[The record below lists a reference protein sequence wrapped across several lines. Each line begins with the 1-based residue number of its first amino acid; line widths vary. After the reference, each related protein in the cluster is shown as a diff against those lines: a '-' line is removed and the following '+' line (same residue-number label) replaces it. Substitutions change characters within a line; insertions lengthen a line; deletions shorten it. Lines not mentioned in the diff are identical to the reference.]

1 MAARHVFATMGTV
14 VSVHADEPIA
24 PAALR
29 AVEEVFARDD
39 ERFSLYRPDS
49 ELSRIADG
57 RLALLDASEE
67 LRDAYDQAIAW
78 RTRTRGAF
86 TPHRPDGVLDLS
98 GVVKALAIRD
108 AGAALDATGA
118 SWTLGCG
125 GDILLRQPAGGIA
138 RIGIADPGDR
148 DRMLTVIDVLGSR
161 RAVATSG
168 VSERGEHVWGPRPDF
183 DQVTVVADDIL
194 TADVLATA
202 VLAGGQ
208 QTCDEVTATMDV
220 DVLAVRRD
228 GEVIATPGIR
238 IASAASEIPSA

>member
-1 MAARHVFATMGTV
+1 MTARHVFATMGTV

-49 ELSRIADG
+49 ELSRIAEG
-57 RLALLDASEE
+57 TLALLDASEE
-67 LRDAYDQAIAW
+67 LRDAYDQAIDW

-98 GVVKALAIRD
+98 GIVKALAIRD
-108 AGAALDATGA
+108 AGAVLDTTGA
-118 SWTLGCG
+118 SWMLGCG
-125 GDILLRQPAGGIA
+125 GDILLRHRADGAP

-148 DRMLTVIDVLGSR
+148 DGILAAIEVRGPR

-168 VSERGEHVWGPRPDF
+168 VSERGEHVWGPRADF
-183 DQVTVVADDIL
+183 DQVTVVADDIV

-202 VLAGGQ
+202 ILAGGRE
-208 QTCDEVTATMDV
+208 TCDEATATMDV
-220 DVLAVRRD
+220 DVLALGRD
-228 GEVIATPGIR
+228 GVLLATPGIR
-238 IASAASEIPSA
+238 STAAEVPSA